1 MLNLESEIWNLEFG
15 TMKQKLFIILG
26 LAVLIIILIGLNAV
40 SYTQKEKELDS
51 ELFPNRSTYNTGATG
66 TRAFFDLLTETGRKP
81 VRWQD
86 APAEL
91 LLNNKNKPATFVII
105 GKTRQ
110 EISPEDA
117 TQILRWVSE
126 GGKLVIIDREP
137 IAELVKTTANWNV
150 FFNTTIQQPYFTTDA
165 SDQKQMTTGIRAAKP
180 IQPTIYTKGINGVQ
194 TSAFA
199 TSISFEHLSGEEIEN
214 KTNRRTSKATPFPTF
229 SKATP
234 KYSPPPKSFPTAN
247 SNSTADFDEEEF
259 DGLGSSSGSGSGHGS
274 DAGGGRSE
282 INKIVNGN
290 VKIDKVIVKNT
301 PAPITKSD
309 GKYETTE
316 LSAPVVHL
324 NTDGRNILVDV
335 PYGAGQIVF
344 LSDPYIVANGGINI
358 VDNAQLA
365 INVVASGDGIIAFD
379 EYHQGYGTNNN
390 QLFRFFAGTPVI
402 PIFLQLAL
410 ILGLIFLSQSRR
422 FARAVPESEPNRLSK
437 LEYVSAMAE
446 LQQRTKG
453 YDLAIE
459 NIYTD
464 FRRRVSRLV
473 GVDALKTRKQDLAL
487 LIVERLPD
495 ESANELE
502 QLMQKCED
510 VMHGDKTNKKEVLR
524 LTTRLRE
531 IEEKLGLQRR
541 KKSKK

>member
-1 MLNLESEIWNLEFG
+1 L
-15 TMKQKLFIILG
+15 KQKVFIFVG

-51 ELFPNRSTYNTGATG
+51 EFYPNRSTYNTGSTG

-86 APAEL
+86 APTEL
-91 LLNNKNKPATFVII
+91 LINNKNKPATFVII
-105 GKTRQ
+105 GQTRQ
-110 EISPEDA
+110 SISGEDA
-117 TQILRWVSE
+117 VAILKWVSE
-126 GGKLVIIDREP
+126 GGKLVIIDRAP
-137 IAELVKTTANWNV
+137 VAELVKTTANWNV
-150 FFNTTIQQPYFTTDA
+150 IFNTQFDQPYYTTDA
-165 SDQKQMTTGIRAAKP
+165 SDQQQMTTGVRAAKP
-180 IQPTIYTKGINGVQ
+180 VQPSIYTKGINAVQ

-199 TSISFEHLSGEEIEN
+199 TSVNFEHLSGEEIEK
-214 KTNRRTSKATPFPTF
+214 KTNRRSSKATPFPTF

-234 KYSPPPKSFPTAN
+234 KYEPPPKAFPSAN
-247 SNSTADFDEEEF
+247 SNSAADSDDEEPY
-259 DGLGSSSGSGSGHGS
+259 GLGSGS
-274 DAGGGRSE
+274 DSGNGRSSSNSSNTKDE
-282 INKIVNGN
+282 PV
-290 VKIDKVIVKNT
+290 VVIKTPTPKPVLKSAPST
-301 PAPITKSD
+301 PAPT
-309 GKYETTE
+309 GKYETTA

-324 NTDGRNILVDV
+324 SADGRNILVDV
-335 PYGAGQIVF
+335 PYGSGQIVF
-344 LSDPYIVANGGINI
+344 LSDPFIVANGGINL

-365 INVVASGDGIIAFD
+365 INIVASRDGIIAFD

-410 ILGLIFLSQSRR
+410 IVGLIFLSQSRR
-422 FARAVPESEPNRLSK
+422 FARAVPEPEPNRLSK

-473 GVDALKTRKQDLAL
+473 GVDALKTRRQDLAL
-487 LIVERLPD
+487 LVAERLPD
-495 ESANELE
+495 ENPTELE
-502 QLMQKCED
+502 EVMQRCED

-541 KKSKK
+541 KRQRKAV

>member
-1 MLNLESEIWNLEFG
+1 MR
-15 TMKQKLFIILG
+15 QKLFIFLG

-51 ELFPNRSTYNTGATG
+51 EFYPNRSTYNTGATG

-81 VRWQD
+81 MRWQD

-105 GKTRQ
+105 GQTRQ
-110 EISPEDA
+110 EISQEDA
-117 TQILRWVSE
+117 AAILRWVSE
-126 GGKLVIIDREP
+126 GGRLVLVDREP
-137 IAELVKTTANWNV
+137 PPELVKTGANWNIT
-150 FFNTTIQQPYFTTDA
+150 FNTQFAQPYYTTDA
-165 SDQKQMTTGIRAAKP
+165 SDQKQMTTGVRAAKP
-180 IQPTIYTKGINGVQ
+180 VQPTIYTKGVNAVQ

-199 TSISFEHLSGEEIEN
+199 TSVNFEHLSGEEIEK
-214 KTNRRTSKATPFPTF
+214 KTNRRSSKPTPFPTF

-234 KYSPPPKSFPTAN
+234 KYEPPPKSFPASN
-247 SNSTADFDEEEF
+247 SNSMADPED
-259 DGLGSSSGSGSGHGS
+259 DDNAPIGLGSGSGSG
-274 DAGGGRSE
+274 RSSSSSNTGTE
-282 INKIVNGN
+282 PIVTIKTPTPKP
-290 VKIDKVIVKNT
+290 VLKSAPPT
-301 PAPITKSD
+301 PAPTTKS
-309 GKYETTE
+309 ETTA

-324 NTDGRNILVDV
+324 NADGRNVLVDV
-335 PYGAGQIVF
+335 PYGSGQIVF
-344 LSDPYIVANGGINI
+344 LSDPYIVANGGINL

-365 INVVASGDGIIAFD
+365 VNVVTSREGIIAFD
-379 EYHQGYGTNNN
+379 EYHQGYGTINN

-402 PIFLQLAL
+402 PVFLQLAL

-422 FARAVPESEPNRLSK
+422 FARAVPEPEPNRLSK

-495 ESANELE
+495 EKPDELE
-502 QLMQKCED
+502 EVMQRCED
-510 VMHGDKTNKKEVLR
+510 VMHGDKTGKKEVLR

-541 KKSKK
+541 KRQRKAV

>member
-1 MLNLESEIWNLEFG
+1 MR
-15 TMKQKLFIILG
+15 QKLFIILG
-26 LAVLIIILIGLNAV
+26 LAVLIVILIGLNAV

-51 ELFPNRSTYNTGATG
+51 EFYPNRSTYNLGSTGA
-66 TRAFFDLLTETGRKP
+66 RAFFDLLTETGRKP
-81 VRWQD
+81 VRWQN
-86 APAEL
+86 APGEL

-105 GKTRQ
+105 GQTRQ
-110 EISPEDA
+110 EISGEDTVA
-117 TQILRWVSE
+117 ILRWVSE

-137 IAELVKTTANWNV
+137 PAELVKTSANWNII
-150 FFNTTIQQPYFTTDA
+150 FNTQFSQPYYTTDA
-165 SDQKQMTTGIRAAKP
+165 SDQKQMTTGVRAAKP
-180 IQPTIYTKGINGVQ
+180 IQPTIYTKGINAVQ
-194 TSAFA
+194 TSMFA
-199 TSISFEHLSGEEIEN
+199 TSINFEHLSGEEIEK
-214 KTNRRTSKATPFPTF
+214 KTNRRTSKPTPFPTF

-234 KYSPPPKSFPTAN
+234 KYEPPPKSFPTSN
-247 SNSTADFDEEEF
+247 SNQAADDDE
-259 DGLGSSSGSGSGHGS
+259 DYGLGSGS
-274 DAGGGRSE
+274 DSE
-282 INKIVNGN
+282 TTDEETEIR
-290 VKIDKVIVKNT
+290 VKAPTPKPVLKSPPAT
-301 PAPITKSD
+301 PAPTV
-309 GKYETTE
+309 KYETTAP
-316 LSAPVVHL
+316 SAPVVHL
-324 NTDGRNILVDV
+324 NTDGRNVLVDV
-335 PYGAGQIVF
+335 SYGSGQIVF
-344 LSDPYIVANGGINI
+344 LSDPFIVANGGINL

-365 INVVASGDGIIAFD
+365 INVVASREGIIAFD

-422 FARAVPESEPNRLSK
+422 FARAVPETEPNRLSK

-473 GVDALKTRKQDLAL
+473 GVDALKTRRQDLAL
-487 LIVERLPD
+487 LIAERLPD
-495 ESANELE
+495 EKPDELE
-502 QLMQKCED
+502 QLMQRCED

-524 LTTRLRE
+524 LTARLRE

-541 KKSKK
+541 KRQRKAV

>member
-1 MLNLESEIWNLEFG
+1 M
-15 TMKQKLFIILG
+15 
-26 LAVLIIILIGLNAV
+26 
-40 SYTQKEKELDS
+40 
-51 ELFPNRSTYNTGATG
+51 
-66 TRAFFDLLTETGRKP
+66 
-81 VRWQD
+81 
-86 APAEL
+86 
-91 LLNNKNKPATFVII
+91 II
-105 GKTRQ
+105 GQTRQ

-117 TQILRWVSE
+117 TTILRWVSE

-137 IAELVKTTANWNV
+137 VAELIKTTANWNIL
-150 FFNTTIQQPYFTTDA
+150 FYTNFQQPYFTTDA

-180 IQPTIYTKGINGVQ
+180 IQPSIYTKGINGVQ
-194 TSAFA
+194 TSVFA
-199 TSISFEHLSGEEIEN
+199 TSISFEHLSGEEIKN
-214 KTNRRTSKATPFPTF
+214 KPKSGFGKPTPFPTF
-229 SKATP
+229 SNATP
-234 KYSPPPKSFPTAN
+234 KYSPPPESFPTAN
-247 SNSTADFDEEEF
+247 SNSTADADDYENYGFGDGGDSGTIDEEP
-259 DGLGSSSGSGSGHGS
+259 
-274 DAGGGRSE
+274 E
-282 INKIVNGN
+282 IR
-290 VKIDKVIVKNT
+290 VKAPTPKPVLKSAPAT
-301 PAPITKSD
+301 PAPTV
-309 GKYETTE
+309 KYETTA

-324 NTDGRNILVDV
+324 NADNRNILVDV

-344 LSDPYIVANGGINI
+344 LSDPYIVANGGINL

-365 INVVASGDGIIAFD
+365 INIVASREGIIAFD
-379 EYHQGYGTNNN
+379 EYHQGYGTDSN

-402 PIFLQLAL
+402 PIFFQLAL

-422 FARAVPESEPNRLSK
+422 FARAVPAPEPNRLSK

-473 GVDALKTRKQDLAL
+473 GVDSLKTRRQDLAL

-495 ESANELE
+495 ENPNELE
-502 QLMQKCED
+502 ELMLRCED

-541 KKSKK
+541 KRQRKAV